1 MKIAVDAMGGDN
13 APQVIVEGIERA
25 RDEWADLDF
34 VLYGNEEK
42 IKKFLKNSDRISIVH
57 TDEEILGTD
66 EPVKAIRSKKNSSMV
81 LAAKSVKS
89 KEADAMLSLG
99 NTGALLAA
107 GIFIVGR
114 IKQVERPALM
124 PTLPVTNSA
133 LGVNV
138 LDVGANA
145 EAKPAYLQQWA
156 VMGSIYA
163 RDVKQIKEP
172 RIGLLNNGTEEDKGD
187 TLHKEAFNLLSNTEG
202 INFIGNVES
211 NNILN
216 GVADVIVT
224 DGFTGNAALKATE
237 GTATTLLKEMKHAL
251 LNNGF
256 FTKIGAA
263 IVAPSLK
270 GLRDMFDTSHAGG
283 AVLLGLKS
291 PVVKAHG
298 AADSKTVF
306 YTVKQIYDMLLNDT
320 INKAN
325 TYFEQM
331 NKKEED
337 K

>member
-13 APQVIVEGIERA
+13 APEVVVEGIEKA
-25 RDEWADLDF
+25 RDEWKDLEF
-34 VLYGNEEK
+34 VLYGKESA
-42 IKKFLKNSDRISIVH
+42 IKEYLKNDERITIVH

-66 EPVKAIRSKKNSSMV
+66 EPVRAIRSKKNASMV
-81 LAAKSVKS
+81 LAAKSVKDG
-89 KEADAMLSLG
+89 ENDALFSLG

-114 IKQVERPALM
+114 IKQVARPALM
-124 PTLPVTNSA
+124 PTLPATNSP
-133 LGVNV
+133 LGVNM

-145 EAKPAYLQQWA
+145 EAKASYLQQWA

-163 RDVKQIKEP
+163 HDVKKIDKP
-172 RIGLLNNGTEEDKGD
+172 RIALLNNGTEYDKGD
-187 TLHKEAFNLLSNTEG
+187 TLHKEAYQLLKDTKG

-211 NNILN
+211 NNILA

-237 GTATTLLKEMKHAL
+237 GAANILLGELKDAL
-251 LNNGF
+251 LNNGI
-256 FTKIGAA
+256 FTKMGAA

-270 GLRDMFDTSHAGG
+270 GMRKMFDTSQAGG

-298 AADSKTVF
+298 AADARTVY
-306 YTVKQIYDMLLNDT
+306 YTVKQIYDMLQNDT
-320 INKAN
+320 VNKAN
-325 TYFEQM
+325 QYFEQM
-331 NKKEED
+331 STEN
-337 K
+337 

>member
-13 APQVIVEGIERA
+13 APEVVVEGIEKA
-25 RDEWADLDF
+25 RDEWKDLEF
-34 VLYGNEEK
+34 VLYGKESA
-42 IKKFLKNSDRISIVH
+42 IKEYLKNDERITIVH

-66 EPVKAIRSKKNSSMV
+66 EPVRAIRSKKNASMV
-81 LAAKSVKS
+81 LAAKSVKDG
-89 KEADAMLSLG
+89 ENDALFTLG

-114 IKQVERPALM
+114 IKQVARPALM
-124 PTLPVTNSA
+124 PTLPATNSP
-133 LGVNV
+133 LGVNM

-145 EAKPAYLQQWA
+145 EAKASYLQQWA

-163 RDVKQIKEP
+163 HDVKKIDKP
-172 RIGLLNNGTEEDKGD
+172 RIALLNNGTEYDKGD
-187 TLHKEAFNLLSNTEG
+187 TLHKEAYQLLKDTKG

-211 NNILN
+211 NNILA

-237 GTATTLLKEMKHAL
+237 GAANILLGELKDAL
-251 LNNGF
+251 LNNGI
-256 FTKIGAA
+256 FTKMGAA

-270 GLRDMFDTSHAGG
+270 GMRKMFDTSQAGG

-298 AADSKTVF
+298 AADARTVY
-306 YTVKQIYDMLLNDT
+306 YTVKQIYDMLQNDT
-320 INKAN
+320 VNKAN
-325 TYFEQM
+325 QYFEQM
-331 NKKEED
+331 STEN
-337 K
+337 